1 MTGLDG
7 RQAASSLFVVK
18 AGAMLCIVEQA
29 SAMVS
34 LTVRCIYAL
43 GGLHLSHKPGR
54 GGREE
59 PMKIDLVW
67 LGFMDV
73 EMLCCS
79 GHTARRDP

>member
-18 AGAMLCIVEQA
+18 AGAMLCIVEQE

-34 LTVRCIYAL
+34 LNSQMHMCFGFSTCHASQVEV
-43 GGLHLSHKPGR
+43 
-54 GGREE
+54 GREE

-79 GHTARRDP
+79 GHTTRRDP